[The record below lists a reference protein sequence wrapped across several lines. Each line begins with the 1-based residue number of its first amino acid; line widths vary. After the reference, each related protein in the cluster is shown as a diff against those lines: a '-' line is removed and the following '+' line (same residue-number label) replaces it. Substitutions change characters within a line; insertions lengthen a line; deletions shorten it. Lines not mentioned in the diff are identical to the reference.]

1 MARLESPCLLP
12 EDGFQGKLI
21 KKQARELDGPLGL
34 SFPLKK
40 PPLANLGGGVFLVLL
55 FLEGCLLQLS
65 SPSLKKSMSHS
76 FIGLLV
82 YNSVPNH

>member
-1 MARLESPCLLP
+1 MARLESPCFLS

-40 PPLANLGGGVFLVLL
+40 PPLANLGRGVSGVAVLRRMFTSIVLPL
-55 FLEGCLLQLS
+55 FKKKYESLFYRTLS
-65 SPSLKKSMSHS
+65 L
-76 FIGLLV
+76 
-82 YNSVPNH
+82 